1 MCSLYVCSFLIMI
14 EYPCCRF
21 PVPSRVPNSST
32 QCLLLR
38 IVNMFVV
45 KINYPQF
52 PKGKSMVFSQ
62 TGVGV
67 SKDEEE
73 KTMKMV
79 LPVPK
84 WRRKN
89 TFQLKNVPKTYIPY
103 FKLELKQKLSDN
115 GHCYSEFQT
124 MGGSHQAKNSTFN
137 SNFVNSKVIFRP
149 SWVQPF

>member
-1 MCSLYVCSFLIMI
+1 
-14 EYPCCRF
+14 
-21 PVPSRVPNSST
+21 
-32 QCLLLR
+32 
-38 IVNMFVV
+38 
-45 KINYPQF
+45 
-52 PKGKSMVFSQ
+52 MVFSQ

-67 SKDEEE
+67 SKDEEQ

-103 FKLELKQKLSDN
+103 FKFWQKLSDN

-124 MGGSHQAKNSTFN
+124 ITGSHQA
-137 SNFVNSKVIFRP
+137 
-149 SWVQPF
+149 